1 MGLSPSPSKEKTLY
15 YGGEADVL
23 VKHKGADL
31 QFVDVRNM
39 VIDHEVGR
47 VSYATILFNPGRIT
61 RDDARQG
68 EPEEVV
74 DRFKAGDSIELF
86 AVKRAKTENVSLFQ
100 GEVTKVKLHVTAA
113 GASLQVEARARC
125 HRMTMGRRTV
135 VFGDKTE
142 SDVFQ
147 ELAERSGVDLKFEK
161 KSQAKVT
168 NVQHNSSD
176 WDFMQLRLEAI
187 GFCSLPRLDHLLIGE
202 MVEPTKADYK
212 FEFGENI
219 LEFESESDASEQ
231 FQSIETASWN
241 YQDQKWETATLDT
254 LSFTAIKGIGTNV
267 LTHGGGRPFDEI
279 YTWTHAELIRRR
291 LGEYRSKV
299 RVYGSEI
306 WPGESVELSGL
317 GEGFS
322 GIKFISGVRHEIN
335 RASWTTHVQLGLDP
349 TTFRSRHPEV
359 TGAESS
365 GLLPGVQGLQIGLVC
380 GLQDDPDDMY
390 RIKVALVATG
400 NNDNVI
406 WARLATFQATDSAG
420 AFFLPDIDDEV
431 VVGFLNGDPRDAIV
445 LGSLYSQAHKPPLKM
460 TDENTERGYVSAK
473 KSRIVFDEQFSS
485 IEISVGDEKNFIYL
499 EGGDNPGID
508 IEDQFGNHIKMSDQ
522 GIVMQS
528 DLKISISSTTDVE
541 IKGTN
546 VKISADAQLQLS
558 GNAGAELKSSANT
571 VIKGALVQIN

>member
-1 MGLSPSPSKEKTLY
+1 MGLSPSPTKEKTLHY
-15 YGGEADVL
+15 RGEAGVL
-23 VKHKGADL
+23 VKHKGEEL
-31 QFVDVRNM
+31 ERVDVRNM

-47 VSYATILFNPGRIT
+47 VSYATLLFNPGRIE
-61 RDDARQG
+61 RHGGVQG

-74 DRFKAGDSIELF
+74 GRFKAGDKIELF
-86 AVKRAKTENVSLFQ
+86 AVKRGAAAPVPLFE
-100 GEVTKVKLHVTAA
+100 GEVTKVKLQATAS

-135 VFGDKTE
+135 AYASKVETEVFK
-142 SDVFQ
+142 
-147 ELAERSGVDLKFEK
+147 ELAERSGVDLRIQ
-161 KSQAKVT
+161 KSLQSRVT
-168 NVQHNSSD
+168 TVQHNSSD

-187 GFCSLPRLDHLLIGE
+187 CCCSLPRLDHLLIAE
-202 MVEPTKADYK
+202 IAEPSTPDYK
-212 FEFGENI
+212 FELGENI
-219 LEFESESDASEQ
+219 LEFESEMDAAEQ
-231 FQSIETASWN
+231 FQTIETSSWN
-241 YQDQKWETATLDT
+241 DESREFETARMDA
-254 LSFTAIKGIGTNV
+254 LSSTAVEGIGKDS
-267 LTHGGGRPFDEI
+267 LTHGGGRPYDEI
-279 YTWTHAELIRRR
+279 YDWARSEMIKRR
-291 LGEYRSKV
+291 LAEYRSNV

-306 WPGESVELSGL
+306 WPGESAELSGL

-322 GIKFISGVRHEIN
+322 GIKFVSGVRHEIN
-335 RASWTTHVQLGLDP
+335 RATWTTHVQLGVDP

-359 TGAESS
+359 TGPESS
-365 GLLPGVQGLQIGLVC
+365 GLLPGVQGLQIGIVR
-380 GLQDDPDDMY
+380 GLQNDPDGMH
-390 RIKVALVATG
+390 RIEVSLVAAG
-400 NNDNVI
+400 DNDGRI
-406 WARLATFQATDSAG
+406 WARLATFQASKETG
-420 AFFLPDIDDEV
+420 AFFLPNIDDEV
-431 VVGFLNGDPRDAIV
+431 VIGFLNGDPRDAIV

-528 DLKISISSTTDVE
+528 DLKISISSTTDIE